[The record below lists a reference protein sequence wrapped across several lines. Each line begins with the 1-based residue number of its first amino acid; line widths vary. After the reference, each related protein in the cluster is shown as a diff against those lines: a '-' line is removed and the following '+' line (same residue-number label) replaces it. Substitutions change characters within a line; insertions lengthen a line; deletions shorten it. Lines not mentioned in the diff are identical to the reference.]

1 MAAKKGLKQV
11 WFVSVIGV
19 EMDPNKPTF
28 YPELPGVV
36 QQDDAP
42 QPARPRDRGLG
53 LGDAAEPRIANSQDF
68 GFTLVRNN
76 VITLGW
82 NTKTAALTYAKEQA
96 SRNPKTAYGVFSC
109 SDVFETTV
117 PEIIEKQFNEA
128 GELIVKKS
136 EVSNAG

>member
-42 QPARPRDRGLG
+42 QPAQPRAARGLG
-53 LGDAAEPRIANSQDF
+53 LDAEPRINNSQDF

-96 SRNPKTAYGVFSC
+96 SKNPKTAYGVFSC

-128 GELIVKKS
+128 GELIVKKN
-136 EVSNAG
+136 EVSNVG